1 MANTFNKVP
10 VTVCMPI
17 YNGALY
23 IRDAI
28 RSVLNQTVMPQEIIV
43 SDSGSSDGSENIV
56 RDEAQGAQTK
66 VIILPTK
73 TPGMVANWNSTIRAA
88 SGKYVKFLFQDDVL
102 HPNCLEEMVKV
113 AESDQRIGFVFS
125 PRKLLVEP
133 SAEGDAVTK
142 WLLRYHNLSAAF
154 GELKTSQP
162 GWRLLKSRELLQEPL
177 NKIGEPTAV
186 LVRTVLFCEV
196 GLFNERMRQLV
207 DMEMW
212 IRLMAIC
219 HVGYVA
225 KTLMS
230 VRVHPQRAS
239 SSHNTEEISRSERDC
254 LCDTLRSPSI
264 YPMLDWRVRSALR
277 FAQVLRYPLFAARVT
292 SSVRQL
298 KHVVRAVIPPSL
310 RVRLHYFRRY

>member
-1 MANTFNKVP
+1 MWRTHARCCASVIAKNRHPCPVGLRSSKQILPSSIIISVTDMFNPVP
-10 VTVCMPI
+10 VSVCMPI
-17 YNGALY
+17 YTGALY

-28 RSVLNQTVMPQEIIV
+28 QSIFNQTVIPQEIIV

-56 RDEAQGAQTK
+56 REEAQRSKLK
-66 VIILPTK
+66 VIILPAK

-162 GWRLLKSRELLQEPL
+162 GSRLLKSRELLQEPL
-177 NKIGEPTAV
+177 NNIGEPTAV
-186 LVRTVLFCEV
+186 LVRTARCCEV
-196 GLFNERMRQLV
+196 GLLNERM
-207 DMEMW
+207 
-212 IRLMAIC
+212 
-219 HVGYVA
+219 
-225 KTLMS
+225 
-230 VRVHPQRAS
+230 
-239 SSHNTEEISRSERDC
+239 
-254 LCDTLRSPSI
+254 
-264 YPMLDWRVRSALR
+264 
-277 FAQVLRYPLFAARVT
+277 
-292 SSVRQL
+292 
-298 KHVVRAVIPPSL
+298 
-310 RVRLHYFRRY
+310 